1 MGAGRDGGQMTKRRS
16 SQFNTRQYMLSEAYE
31 VFYYS
36 DTHFRSVGS
45 HSHDYYELYF
55 FEEGAVTMVIGEN
68 PYSLQSGDVIVI
80 PPGIDHRILLTDSEK
95 PYRRFVLWLTPA
107 YLMALEKR
115 SPDYGYLLRRS
126 AEQGR
131 YVYRFDLPTFNA
143 LRTRLF
149 TLLDEIHADR
159 FARETAIDLSISDL
173 LLYLGRTVYEQE
185 QRRDR
190 KEQLS
195 RYEAITQYVDEHL
208 DEHLSLD
215 TLARQFYLSKYYLVH
230 LFRENT
236 GLSVHQYI
244 LKKRLAACCDAMRGG
259 AAVGEVCR
267 QWGFGDYS
275 AFYRAFR
282 KEYGMSPSAYLELNS
297 LQTTKGG

>member
-1 MGAGRDGGQMTKRRS
+1 MAKRRS

-36 DTHFRSVGS
+36 DTHFRSVGN

-55 FEEGAVTMVIGEN
+55 FEEGAVTMVIGGK
-68 PYSLQSGDVIVI
+68 PYALQSGDVIVI

-126 AEQGR
+126 ADQDR

-173 LLYLGRTVYEQE
+173 LLYLGRIVYEQE

-259 AAVGEVCR
+259 TAVGEAYR

-282 KEYGMSPSAYLELNS
+282 KEYGMSPSAYIELHRI
-297 LQTTKGG
+297 

>member
-1 MGAGRDGGQMTKRRS
+1 MAKRRS

-45 HSHDYYELYF
+45 HSHTYYELYF
-55 FEEGAVTMVIGEN
+55 FEAGAVTMEIDGRGYPLE
-68 PYSLQSGDVIVI
+68 SGDVIVI
-80 PPGIDHRILLTDSEK
+80 PPGIDHRALLTDPDK
-95 PYRRFVLWLTPA
+95 PYRRFVFWQSRSF
-107 YLMALEKR
+107 LESLEGR
-115 SPDYGYLLRRS
+115 SPDFGYLPRR
-126 AEQGR
+126 AEERGK
-131 YVYRFDLPTFNA
+131 YVYHLDPPTFNA
-143 LRTRLF
+143 VRTRLF
-149 TLLDEIHADR
+149 TLLDETHADR
-159 FARETAIDLSISDL
+159 FGRQTAINLYISDL
-173 LLYLGRTVYEQE
+173 LLFLARTVVEQE
-185 QRRDR
+185 QRRNGW
-190 KEQLS
+190 EQLS
-195 RYEAITQYVDEHL
+195 RYEAITKYVDEHL

-244 LKKRLAACCDAMRGG
+244 LKKRLAACCDAMLGG
-259 AAVGEVCR
+259 AAVGAVCR
-267 QWGFGDYS
+267 QWGFSDYS

-282 KEYGMSPSAYLELNS
+282 KEYGMSPSAYLELHS

>member
-1 MGAGRDGGQMTKRRS
+1 MPKRQGS
-16 SQFNTRQYMLSEAYE
+16 KFNTRQYMLSEDYE

-45 HSHDYYELYF
+45 HSHGYYELYF
-55 FEEGAVTMVIGEN
+55 FEEGAVTMVIDEK
-68 PYSLQSGDVIVI
+68 PYPLRSGDVIVI
-80 PPGIDHRILLTDSEK
+80 PPGIDHRAQLTDPEK
-95 PYRRFVLWLTPA
+95 PYRRFVFWQSKTFLE
-107 YLMALEKR
+107 ALERR
-115 SPDYGYLLRRS
+115 SPDYGYLLRR
-126 AEQGR
+126 AEDRGR
-131 YVYRFDLPTFNA
+131 YVYHFDLPTFNA
-143 LRTRLF
+143 FRTKLF

-159 FARETAIDLSISDL
+159 FGKEAAIDLSISDL
-173 LLYLGRTVYEQE
+173 LLFLGRTVYERE
-185 QRRDR
+185 QRRNR

-195 RYEAITQYVDEHL
+195 RYEAITQYVDGHL
-208 DEHLSLD
+208 DEPLSLD
-215 TLARQFYLSKYYLVH
+215 VLAQKFYLSKYYLVH

-259 AAVGEVCR
+259 TAVGEAYR

-282 KEYGMSPSAYLELNS
+282 KEYGMSPSAYIELHRI
-297 LQTTKGG
+297 

>member
-1 MGAGRDGGQMTKRRS
+1 MAKRRS

-68 PYSLQSGDVIVI
+68 PYALQSGDVIVI

-126 AEQGR
+126 ADRGR
-131 YVYRFDLPTFNA
+131 YVYLFDLPTFNA

-282 KEYGMSPSAYLELNS
+282 KEYGMSPSAYLELHS

>member
-1 MGAGRDGGQMTKRRS
+1 MAKRRS

-68 PYSLQSGDVIVI
+68 PYALQSGDVIVI
-80 PPGIDHRILLTDSEK
+80 PPGIDHRVLLTDPEK

-126 AEQGR
+126 VDQGR

-282 KEYGMSPSAYLELNS
+282 KEYGMSPSAYLELHS

>member
-1 MGAGRDGGQMTKRRS
+1 MAKRRS

>member
-1 MGAGRDGGQMTKRRS
+1 MAKRQS
-16 SQFNTRQYMLSEAYE
+16 STFNARQYMLSEDYE

-55 FEEGAVTMVIGEN
+55 FEEGAVTMVIDKK
-68 PYSLQSGDVIVI
+68 PYALQTGDVIVI
-80 PPGIDHRILLTDSEK
+80 PPGIDHRVLLTDPEK
-95 PYRRFVLWLTPA
+95 PYRRFVFWQSKAFLK
-107 YLMALEKR
+107 ALEAR
-115 SPDYGYLLRRS
+115 SPNYGYLLRR
-126 AEQGR
+126 AEGR
-131 YVYRFDLPTFNA
+131 GKYVYHFDLPTFNA
-143 LRTRLF
+143 LRTKLF

-159 FARETAIDLSISDL
+159 FAKATAIDLCISDL
-173 LLYLGRTVYEQE
+173 LLFLGRTVHEQE
-185 QRRDR
+185 QRQNK

-195 RYEAITQYVDEHL
+195 RYEAITHYVDQHL
-208 DEHLSLD
+208 DEPLSLD
-215 TLARQFYLSKYYLVH
+215 ILGRQFYLNKYYLVH

-259 AAVGEVCR
+259 VAVGEAYR

-282 KEYGMSPSAYLELNS
+282 KEYGMSPSAYLELHT
-297 LQTTKGG
+297 Q

>member
-1 MGAGRDGGQMTKRRS
+1 MGTGRDGGQMTKRRS

-36 DTHFRSVGS
+36 DTHFRSVGN

-55 FEEGAVTMVIGEN
+55 FEEGAVTMVIGGK

-80 PPGIDHRILLTDSEK
+80 PPGIDHRALLTDPEK
-95 PYRRFVLWLTPA
+95 PYRRFVLWLTQA
-107 YLMALEKR
+107 YLMTLEKR

-126 AEQGR
+126 ADRGR
-131 YVYRFDLPTFNA
+131 YVYHFDLPTFNA

-159 FARETAIDLSISDL
+159 FAREAAIELSISDL

-259 AAVGEVCR
+259 VAVGEVCR

-282 KEYGMSPSAYLELNS
+282 KEYGMSPSAYLELHS
-297 LQTTKGG
+297 L